1 MAPASTPKRRYS
13 VVQRLE
19 DDDLQAASTTAS
31 SEQDDDLK
39 ALGLVPETA
48 KPNVPVGVT
57 QGRAS
62 EEENKEGEEDFDED
76 DVVEGLGLVPEKAK
90 PKTVKKVDVEVVL
103 EGKNLES
110 VTMRLVRR
118 EKRLQLEE
126 GSLEAEDQKE
136 KARKKMFKIIG
147 SALAAQ
153 LERRKQAG

>member
-1 MAPASTPKRRYS
+1 MTRKKQVRKKVLKIMKPNIEVGLIPATPKTKVRG
-13 VVQRLE
+13 RL
-19 DDDLQAASTTAS
+19 
-31 SEQDDDLK
+31 
-39 ALGLVPETA
+39 
-48 KPNVPVGVT
+48 T

-62 EEENKEGEEDFDED
+62 KEEKKKREEDIGEKDLL
-76 DVVEGLGLVPEKAK
+76 EGLGLIPEKAK
-90 PKTVKKVDVEVVL
+90 PKKVKTVDVEAVL

>member
-1 MAPASTPKRRYS
+1 MSPVVHPKGEGTE
-13 VVQRLE
+13 V
-19 DDDLQAASTTAS
+19 D
-31 SEQDDDLK
+31 
-39 ALGLVPETA
+39 P
-48 KPNVPVGVT
+48 PGVT
-57 QGRAS
+57 GTVVHPS
-62 EEENKEGEEDFDED
+62 EE
-76 DVVEGLGLVPEKAK
+76 A
-90 PKTVKKVDVEVVL
+90 VL